1 VSIVEDKT
9 HAPDKNLDA
18 RDLTVREKHAHTE
31 HAHTHGDMF
40 LSLEGL
46 RGVLAIAVMF
56 GHFNVIDVLA
66 RFGLAFNFQL
76 AVDLFFMLSGCVL
89 THSNYVATNKV
100 DARSFT
106 IKRFA
111 RLYPLHL
118 ITLVLAAALFAHQG
132 KAFDAWG
139 IARNVFLLHGDNY
152 EHPMYN
158 GPSWS
163 IAVEFWCSIGFLFV
177 VRRATSARVVERR
190 LWLAASAI
198 LVGISAALLHWVV
211 FDDPT
216 GTFWPGWGNYLRG
229 VAGFCVGILAY
240 HLLPVLRRLSG
251 RALQLIGWAA
261 AVGIAIFFF
270 TRWTPW
276 MGIFVYIFG
285 FGLIASLIANPTMFP
300 ILASRLC
307 VWLGAISYSVYLLH
321 GVVYAYIIQFA
332 GPEFVKGF
340 SGKLVLLPTVLT
352 LAWVTYTALERPA
365 QRLLR
370 RALL

>member
-1 VSIVEDKT
+1 VSKLHDKT
-9 HAPDKNLDA
+9 HAPVIDPSV
-18 RDLTVREKHAHTE
+18 RDLEAHALQVRHQ
-31 HAHTHGDMF
+31 GDMF

-46 RGVLAIAVMF
+46 RGVLAVAVMF

-66 RFGLAFNFQL
+66 RFGFAFNFQL

-89 THSNYVATNKV
+89 THSNYVSADKV
-100 DARSFT
+100 DTRSFT

-118 ITLVLAAALFAHQG
+118 LTLVLVAALFAHQG

-177 VRRATSARVVERR
+177 VRRAASASVSERT
-190 LWLAASAI
+190 LWLAASAT

-216 GTFWPGWGNYLRG
+216 GSFWPGWGNYLRG
-229 VAGFCVGILAY
+229 VAGFCIGILTY
-240 HLLPVLRRLSG
+240 GLLPALRRLSE
-251 RALQLIGWAA
+251 RTLQLMGWTA
-261 AVGIAIFFF
+261 AVAVALLFF
-270 TRWTPW
+270 THWPPW

-285 FGLIASLIANPTMFP
+285 VGLIASLTTSPRLFP
-300 ILASRLC
+300 ILSSRLC

-321 GVVYAYIIQFA
+321 GVVYAYLIQFA
-332 GPEFVKGF
+332 GPDVVKGF

-352 LAWVTYTALERPA
+352 LAWVTYTTLERPT
-365 QRLLR
+365 QRLIR